1 MFIVFLSEIELGLPN
16 PEFTPSGLRRV
27 PSATRLWFAA
37 PRQEG
42 FGAVERKCHGATVKD
57 SKVAAD
63 DKVVV
68 VWLGLIDHLM
78 M

>member
-1 MFIVFLSEIELGLPN
+1 MH
-16 PEFTPSGLRRV
+16 
-27 PSATRLWFAA
+27 ATAA
-37 PRQEG
+37 KPKEG